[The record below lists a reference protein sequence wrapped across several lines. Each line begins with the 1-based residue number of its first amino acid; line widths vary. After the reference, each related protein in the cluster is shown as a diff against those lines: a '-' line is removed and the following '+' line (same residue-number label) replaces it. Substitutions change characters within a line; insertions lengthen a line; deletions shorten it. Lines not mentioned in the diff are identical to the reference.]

1 MKKAKIWSSIL
12 LILTAALLLAAC
24 QPVVVDGG
32 QTAGAVS
39 GDEAAEIELVYLTH
53 SFDPAIE
60 INERIIEQFEA
71 DHPGV
76 KIVYDHSPHAQYE
89 QKILT
94 AYAGGEGPDVFWAG
108 DWMVPQFIDQGII
121 APVAYDKWGV
131 NSANEFLDLYETGSL
146 APYVHEGE
154 VYTGGLSEYNTFSL
168 FINIDHFEEAGLPI
182 PADDEPITW
191 EEFADLA
198 EALAQQDDS
207 GNVTRNSFQW
217 PFTSGIW
224 NILILE
230 PLVHQQGGSIVDPE
244 TGQPQLTSP
253 EVVRAFEYINELRFE
268 RNAFDPALY
277 SGLTANFANGE
288 YSMMIA
294 GVWAIAS
301 MVEANPDLNFKVV
314 PLPKWESGERVTTL
328 YSWAWFVNPHSEPE
342 KQALAWE
349 FVELL
354 TASGQN
360 FWDGARYIQAR
371 KGQTDTGQD
380 LNDYRVSTEPS
391 MATFLEDF
399 KYGRYE
405 FRSTKY
411 FEISDIWTRAVGRI
425 LEGEDVQTVLNEA
438 QIAAEFAVE

>member
-1 MKKAKIWSSIL
+1 MTKAKVLFTLSLMLVAGL
-12 LILTAALLLAAC
+12 LISAC
-24 QPVVVDGG
+24 QPIVVEGE
-32 QTAGAVS
+32 TAGTTSDDS
-39 GDEAAEIELVYLTH
+39 GDVIELLYLTH

-60 INERIIEQFEA
+60 INNQIIEDFEA
-71 DHPGV
+71 SHPGV
-76 KIVYDHSPHAQYE
+76 KIVYDHTPHSSYE

-108 DWMVPQFIDQGII
+108 DWMVPQFIEQNII
-121 APVAYDKWGV
+121 APVAYDKFGV
-131 NSANEFLDLYETGSL
+131 NSASEFLDIYAEGSL

-168 FINIDHFEEAGLPI
+168 FINVDNFEAAGLSVPSM
-182 PADDEPITW
+182 DEPMTW

-198 EALAQQDDS
+198 EALAEQDAN
-207 GNVTRNSFQW
+207 GNITKNAIQW

-230 PLVHQQGGSIVDPE
+230 PMVNQLGGGIVDE
-244 TGQPQLTSP
+244 TGAPQLTSP
-253 EVVRAFEYINELRFE
+253 EVVRTFEYISDLRFN
-268 RNAFDPALY
+268 RKAFDPALATD
-277 SGLTANFANGE
+277 LLADFANGD

-294 GVWAIAS
+294 GVWANAALVS
-301 MVEANPDLNFKVV
+301 TNPDLNYVVV
-314 PLPKWESGERVTTL
+314 PLPKWADGDRVTTL
-328 YSWAWFVNPHSEPE
+328 YSWAWFVNPNIEPE
-342 KQALAWE
+342 KQELAWE
-349 FVELL
+349 FVEAL
-354 TASGQN
+354 TASGQA

-371 KGQTDTGQD
+371 SGQTDTGQD
-380 LNDYRVSTEPS
+380 LNDYRVETEPT
-391 MATFLEDF
+391 MTTFLEDF

-411 FEISDIWTRAVGRI
+411 FEISDIWTRAVGRV